1 VNIII
6 VSNNMAKPRVLSLR
20 QLLMCAALLLSLP
33 LAMIWMFILPHGDA
47 GRHDVKKLLPSSLN
61 FPLPHPQE
69 HIDALAL
76 RLGEIQA
83 RITKLDALSER
94 LAQLAGV
101 KEPESELEP
110 IIEVPARGGP
120 QIDAKP
126 LSEADL
132 RDQIEE
138 LTLQLEERSGRLSYL
153 ESVLLQKNMQQ
164 NTMPNG
170 KPVTAAYRSS
180 SYGWRVDPFSG
191 RKAFHEG
198 LDFTADKGTPIYAAA
213 GGIVTTAERTT
224 DYGKLVKI
232 DHGGGIETR
241 YAHASQLLVKVG
253 ERVRKGQVIAHVG
266 STGRSTGPHLH
277 FEVRLNGT
285 PLDPRKYLQNR
296 PS

>member
-1 VNIII
+1 
-6 VSNNMAKPRVLSLR
+6 MAKPRVLSLR

-47 GRHDVKKLLPSSLN
+47 GRHDVKKLLPSTLN
-61 FPLPHPQE
+61 FSLPHPQE

-101 KEPESELEP
+101 KEPESEPEP

-213 GGIVTTAERTT
+213 GGIVTAAERTT